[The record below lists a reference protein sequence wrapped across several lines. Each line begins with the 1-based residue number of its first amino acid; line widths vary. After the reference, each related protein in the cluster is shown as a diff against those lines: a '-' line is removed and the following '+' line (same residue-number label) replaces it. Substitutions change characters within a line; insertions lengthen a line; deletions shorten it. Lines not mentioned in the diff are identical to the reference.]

1 MSTGPVTSLHYAANG
16 NFVNGV
22 YAPGVDGFNLADVS
36 SASVL
41 NALPANVKGL
51 VYLGMTD
58 GVTSAFISAVNAFL
72 GNSKVYAFYLA
83 DEPNPSSVSAANLM
97 AESDYIHQHFPGVK
111 TFIVEYNQTS
121 DTNPTYAFTPA
132 NTHIDLF
139 GLDPYPVNTNVPN
152 SLDYQIIPAAVQE
165 ALKIGIPLADIVPV
179 YQAFGGGQYSTYIL
193 PTPAQ
198 EQQILATWASV
209 VPNPAFDYAYSWGTQ
224 VGDTAL
230 ANDPALAA
238 VFAEHNAVQ
247 TTSTSTSTSTLT
259 PAPTPSSTTPP
270 SVSFTAAAQVGG
282 ATATSAVVTVTGAA
296 SDSTGV
302 TGVELFN
309 GSTDLGAATLNAD
322 GTWSFTKNLGLG
334 TYALSA
340 VATNAGGL
348 AATAAASFSLT
359 VGADSVTQVVSDN
372 VSTKWTYNT
381 DGSLH
386 DVAYSGLF
394 ALPYTSY
401 DVVYGANDKPL
412 SATYSNGMTAAWTY
426 SSTGSIQTVTYNGVT
441 GQPYTSYEVF
451 YNSQGQPTSAT
462 YNNGM
467 TAAWAYTSGGAL
479 QDVAYTGVTGQP
491 YTSYEVFYG
500 SNGKPTSATYSNGM
514 SAVWTYYSDGAAVET
529 FTGGSGERFKTK
541 TILYDSEG
549 HVVAAA
555 IDLKRGGAGSLQLY
569 ASGLTVTQG
578 AGSLTLQAGGHT
590 FSLNAH
596 GSEFITAAPAGG
608 DTIAYHSGFGSSTI
622 YGFQPSGASHDTL
635 QFDAS
640 MFSGTTAGS
649 SAADLSAMLLNG
661 SAVQSGA
668 NVSITDLTK
677 DTTALASTQLSAL
690 SATSLAF
697 V

>member
-16 NFVNGV
+16 NFVNGA

-36 SASVL
+36 SVSEL

-72 GNSKVYAFYLA
+72 GNSKVFGFYLA

-121 DTNPTYAFTPA
+121 DTNPTFAFTPA

-179 YQAFGGGQYSTYIL
+179 YQTFGGGQYSTYIL
-193 PTPAQ
+193 PTPTQ

-209 VPNPAFDYAYSWGTQ
+209 VPNPVFDYAYSWGAQ

-238 VFAEHNAVQ
+238 VLAEHNAVQ
-247 TTSTSTSTSTLT
+247 STSTST
-259 PAPTPSSTTPP
+259 PTPTPTPPPPSTTPP
-270 SVSFTAAAQVGG
+270 SVSLSDSAQVGG
-282 ATATSAVVTVTGAA
+282 ATATSAAVTVTGAA

-302 TGVELFN
+302 TGVELYN
-309 GSTDLGAATLNAD
+309 GSTDLGGATLNTN
-322 GTWSFTKNLGLG
+322 GTWTFNTNLGLG

-340 VATNAGGL
+340 VATNTGGL
-348 AATAAASFSLT
+348 TAKAAAAYSLT
-359 VGADSVTQVVSDN
+359 VGANSVTQVASDK
-372 VSTKWTYNT
+372 VATKWTYNT
-381 DGSLH
+381 DGSVH

-401 DVVYGANDKPL
+401 DVLYGANHKPL

-426 SSTGSIQTVTYNGVT
+426 SSTGIVQTLTYNGVT

-451 YNSQGQPTSAT
+451 YGSNGRPTSAT
-462 YNNGM
+462 YSNGM
-467 TAAWAYTSGGAL
+467 SEAWTYGSGRL
-479 QDVAYTGVTGQP
+479 QSITFTGVTGQP
-491 YTSYEVFYG
+491 YTSYETFYG

-514 SAVWTYYSDGAAVET
+514 SAVWTYYSDGAASAT
-529 FTGGSGERFKTK
+529 YTGGTGEPFKSK
-541 TILYDSEG
+541 TILYDSAG
-549 HVVAAA
+549 HVVASA
-555 IDLKRGGAGSLQLY
+555 IDLKSGEGSLQLY
-569 ASGLTVTQG
+569 APGLTATQG

-590 FSLNAH
+590 FSLHAH
-596 GSEFITAAPAGG
+596 SSEYITAAPAGG

-622 YGFQPSGASHDTL
+622 YQFQPSGGSHDTL

-640 MFSGTTAGS
+640 MFSGATAGS

-661 SAVQSGA
+661 SAIQSGA

-677 DTTALASTQLSAL
+677 DATTLASTQLSAL
-690 SATSLAF
+690 SASSLTF